1 MPTPF
6 GAAGRDCGVRDPAAP
21 SCCGYFQGM
30 SVLDSPVGWVNEH
43 IRKYVA
49 SDGAEGHEWQP
60 GVFTLLLT
68 TVGRKSGQPRRTA
81 LIYQPYGD
89 AYVVVASHG
98 GAAEHPAWYRNLD
111 ARNEARVQ
119 VQADV
124 FPAKARTATGE
135 ERAKLWKLMTEVW
148 PAYDEYATKT
158 DREIPVVVL
167 ERVQG

>member
-1 MPTPF
+1 
-6 GAAGRDCGVRDPAAP
+6 
-21 SCCGYFQGM
+21 M